1 MRGVSSTTGAAID
14 GVQHLAQSI
23 GCILTT
29 PVGSR
34 VMRRDFGSLLPQL
47 IDQPYNAA
55 TRIRLFAATASALM
69 RWEPRLRLT
78 RVAIE
83 QAGAAGA
90 AGAVIVTIEG
100 VRNDTPTAQN
110 ATLTVPLQLSAA

>member
-1 MRGVSSTTGAAID
+1 MRGVSATTGAAID
-14 GVQHLAQSI
+14 GLAHLTQSI
-23 GCILTT
+23 GAILTT

-47 IDQPYNAA
+47 VDQPFNAA

-83 QAGAAGA
+83 QGDSP
-90 AGAVIVTIEG
+90 GAVTVTLEG
-100 VRNDTPTAQN
+100 TRTDTPTAQN
-110 ATLTVPLQLSAA
+110 AVLTIPLQLSA

>member
-1 MRGVSSTTGAAID
+1 MRGVSATTGAAID
-14 GVQHLAQSI
+14 GVDHLAQSI
-23 GCILTT
+23 GAILTT

-47 IDQPYNAA
+47 VDQPFNAA

-83 QAGAAGA
+83 QGDSP
-90 AGAVIVTIEG
+90 GAVTVTLEG
-100 VRNDTPTAQN
+100 TRTDTPTAQN
-110 ATLTVPLQLSAA
+110 AVLTIPLQLSA

>member
-90 AGAVIVTIEG
+90 VIVTIEG
-100 VRNDTPTAQN
+100 VRTDTPTAQN

>member
-1 MRGVSSTTGAAID
+1 MRGVSALTGAALD

-23 GCILTT
+23 SCILTT

-47 IDQPYNAA
+47 VDQPFNAA

-78 RVAIE
+78 RVAIA
-83 QAGAAGA
+83 QGDSP
-90 AGAVIVTIEG
+90 GAVTVTIEG
-100 VRNDTPTAQN
+100 VRTDTPTAQN
-110 ATLTVPLQLSAA
+110 TTLTVPLQLRAV

>member
-1 MRGVSSTTGAAID
+1 MRGVSATTGAALD

-47 IDQPYNAA
+47 VDQPYNAA

-78 RVAIE
+78 RVAIA
-83 QAGAAGA
+83 QAGSP
-90 AGAVIVTIEG
+90 GAVDVTIEG
-100 VRNDTPTAQN
+100 VRTDTPSAQPT
-110 ATLTVPLQLSAA
+110 TLTVPLQLSAA